1 MSIYFALEY
10 DENGVSRIVEKKD
23 TSTRAITQRD
33 FNFGSYV
40 GNQITSPEDPNQPV
54 EDNTMDDFISQMGTG
69 TMQSRDEIDSFQ
81 NFIDRSNLRGF
92 MDTGPK
98 DTKFINALFAAAGI
112 PVTAEGITKFF
123 DNISK
128 FLPQESAQV
137 KAIRRFYA
145 TEGLRYMNPN
155 SPDYIPGMENYNI
168 VYGGFPGIKDPSIGL
183 QDALTR
189 RSDNIIDTLKGK
201 YGFND
206 IEIKQIQM
214 GTYSGTKGYNEIMGK
229 QTNLIDLLTNITQFK
244 KIEKDYID
252 NIPTDEVAT
261 TGGVDKIDFTSID
274 YGDSPEGEFGTGS
287 GSNVPP
293 GIVEDTEGGGEFST
307 PQRQRDLSGSDKKD
321 FGPYQDRAKA
331 ASETRSRDL
340 GSMRGGVGRNNPGT
354 SNQGF
359 TDSGKFAGL

>member
-40 GNQITSPEDPNQPV
+40 GNQITSPEDPNQPG
-54 EDNTMDDFISQMGTG
+54 DGNNTGDFISQMGTG
-69 TMQSRDEIDSFQ
+69 TMGGNEMTDFER
-81 NFIDRSNLRGF
+81 FIERSDLTRYMNEGK
-92 MDTGPK
+92 GPK
-98 DTKFINALFAAAGI
+98 DTEFVNAIFAALGI
-112 PVTAEGITKFF
+112 PVTAEGLTKFF

-128 FLPQESAQV
+128 FLPQESPEV
-137 KAIRRFYA
+137 KAIRKFYA
-145 TEGLRYMNPN
+145 NEGLKYMNPN

-214 GTYSGTKGYNEIMGK
+214 GTYTGTKGYNEIMGK

-261 TGGVDKIDFTSID
+261 TGGVDKTDFGKD
-274 YGDSPEGEFGTGS
+274 EEGFNITDP
-287 GSNVPP
+287 NVPP
-293 GIVEDTEGGGEFST
+293 GIKEDIPGGGEFTT
-307 PQRQRDLSGSDKKD
+307 PPKQDNTPPGIKEDKPGSGEFGSPGRSDIGSRVSDSYREDKD
-321 FGPYQDRAKA
+321 FG
-331 ASETRSRDL
+331 L
-340 GSMRGGVGRNNPGT
+340 V
-354 SNQGF
+354 
-359 TDSGKFAGL
+359 

>member
-10 DENGVSRIVEKKD
+10 DANGVSRIVEKKD

-54 EDNTMDDFISQMGTG
+54 EDNTTDDFISQMGSG
-69 TMQSRDEIDSFQ
+69 TMANTDPEDSFQ
-81 NFIDRSNLRGF
+81 RFIDRSNLRGF
-92 MDTGPK
+92 MNEGKGPK
-98 DTKFINALFAAAGI
+98 DTKFINAVFAALGV

-128 FLPQESAQV
+128 FLPQESPEV
-137 KAIRRFYA
+137 KAIRKFYA
-145 TEGLRYMNPN
+145 NEGLKYMNPN

-168 VYGGFPGIKDPSIGL
+168 VYGNIKDPSIGL

-261 TGGVDKIDFTSID
+261 TGGVDKTDFGKD
-274 YGDSPEGEFGTGS
+274 EEGFNITDP
-287 GSNVPP
+287 NVPP
-293 GIVEDTEGGGEFST
+293 GIKEDIPGGGEFTT
-307 PQRQRDLSGSDKKD
+307 PPKQDNTPPGIKEDKPGSGEFGSPGRSDIGSRVSDSYREDKD
-321 FGPYQDRAKA
+321 FG
-331 ASETRSRDL
+331 L
-340 GSMRGGVGRNNPGT
+340 V
-354 SNQGF
+354 
-359 TDSGKFAGL
+359 

>member
-40 GNQITSPEDPNQPV
+40 GNQITSPEDPNQPS
-54 EDNTMDDFISQMGTG
+54 DGNTMDDFISQMGTG

-252 NIPTDEVAT
+252 NIPTDEVAG
-261 TGGVDKIDFTSID
+261 TGGVDQIDVTAP
-274 YGDSPEGEFGTGS
+274 GAGTVITPDTDEEAGRPDP
-287 GSNVPP
+287 NVPP
-293 GIVEDTEGGGEFST
+293 GIREDTPGGGEFTT
-307 PQRQRDLSGSDKKD
+307 PPRQDTRPTAPPSRGFGNPPKD
-321 FGPYQDRAKA
+321 DNNKPNRSSPPTNVGNPFGYR
-331 ASETRSRDL
+331 
-340 GSMRGGVGRNNPGT
+340 
-354 SNQGF
+354 
-359 TDSGKFAGL
+359 